1 MFGNLSPA
9 ARAAAA
15 IVLLFAIVFA
25 GCKSAPVPR
34 EKAAE
39 PEAPAR
45 ELILQWPA
53 DPLPVDRGWAA
64 EGHSAAI
71 VTGREETAEIGLQT
85 LLAGGNA
92 FDAGAATLLALT
104 VTQHSK
110 FHFGGEVPIM
120 IYTGRYGTV
129 EVLSGVGRAPEAATR
144 EYFAER
150 GGIPAPGAGD
160 PSNAAVPG
168 AFHAILTMLDLYGTM
183 TFEEVAMPTLALLE
197 SFDEGWQ
204 VDLAATMVHLIA
216 ADVETRRAGGDRSA
230 GIAAVIEEFYGYE
243 GAVSRGIVEWCA
255 QNGGLI
261 SADDLAWHETLIEPP
276 VRSTYRDYTILKC
289 DTWTQGPYLCETLN
303 ILEGFDI
310 AAMGHNS
317 ADYTHTVIEALKLGL
332 ADRDRWFGDPLYVW
346 VPLSDMLSPDYTAL
360 RRALID
366 PERASVEVLP
376 GDPEAMAPLIEESAE
391 APGAEGPI
399 DDTTTCIVRDRWG
412 NIMVATPS
420 GWGGTLVGDTGVHI
434 GSRLSSFNIWEGHP
448 NVIEPG
454 KRPRITLTPTLVMK
468 DGEPAAAISV
478 AGGDFQDQIACQLFL
493 SVFEFGLSPA
503 EAVTLPRFGTR
514 HFTGSFSQPAP
525 EPASLELS
533 DKVPP
538 EVIEELKSRG
548 HDVRVYSGP
557 YWSPSMMVF
566 DESGLIRAAGD
577 PAAQRFSAG
586 Y

>member
-1 MFGNLSPA
+1 MFKPLSPA
-9 ARAAAA
+9 ARVAVFCCALL
-15 IVLLFAIVFA
+15 VLAST
-25 GCKSAPVPR
+25 GCKSAPPA
-34 EKAAE
+34 EGKAQ
-39 PEAPAR
+39 APAR
-45 ELILQWPA
+45 KLKLKWPV
-53 DPLPVDRGWAA
+53 DPLPIERGWAA
-64 EGHSAAI
+64 DGHSAAI

-110 FHFGGEVPIM
+110 FHFGGEVPI
-120 IYTGRYGTV
+120 IVYTGRYGTV
-129 EVLSGVGRAPEAATR
+129 EVLSGVGRAPENATR

-150 GGIPAPGAGD
+150 GGIPGPSADDPANAP
-160 PSNAAVPG
+160 VPG
-168 AFHAILTMLDLYGTM
+168 ALHAVLTMLDIYGTM
-183 TFEEVAMPTLALLE
+183 TFEEVAMPTLMLLE
-197 SFDEGWQ
+197 TFDEGWQ
-204 VDLAATMVHLIA
+204 VDLAETMGDLIA
-216 ADVETRRAGGDRSA
+216 VDVETRRAGGDRSA
-230 GIAAVIEEFYGYE
+230 GIAAVTEESYGY
-243 GAVSRGIVEWCA
+243 GGTLSRRIVEWCA
-255 QNGGLI
+255 ENGGLI
-261 SADDLAWHETLIEPP
+261 TADDLAWHETLIESS
-276 VRSTYRDYTILKC
+276 VRSAYREYTIHKC
-289 DTWTQGPYLCETLN
+289 DTWTQGPCLSETFN
-303 ILEGFDI
+303 ILEGFDL

-346 VPLSDMLSPDYTAL
+346 VPLGEMLSPDYTAL

-366 PERASVEVLP
+366 PDRASAEVLP
-376 GDPEAMAPLIEESAE
+376 GDPEAMSALAEPTAES
-391 APGAEGPI
+391 GREGPI

-420 GWGGTLVGDTGVHI
+420 GWGGTLVGDTGIHL
-434 GSRLSSFNIWEGHP
+434 GSRLASFNIWEGHP

-503 EAVTLPRFGTR
+503 DAVTLPRFGTR
-514 HFTGSFSQPAP
+514 HFTESFSQPAP
-525 EPASLELS
+525 ELASLEIS
-533 DKVPP
+533 DRVGAD
-538 EVIEELKSRG
+538 VIEDLQSRG

-557 YWSPSMMVF
+557 YWTPSMMVF
-566 DESGLIRAAGD
+566 EKSGLIRAAGD